1 MKGKRRHSNGT
12 DRLQQ
17 LRGLVELSLRLS
29 GDPAVVFERVVRMI
43 AELFQ
48 VRVVCLSEIAGRQ
61 LLFKAVYVGGKVLSD
76 AGTCPL
82 DITPCAS
89 VEEAK
94 DLRVYDRVQE
104 RFPQAMFLRDHNADA
119 YCGFPS
125 LDSEGKVVAVTC
137 LLDDKPRT
145 FAPKEQELLR
155 LIAQRIAS
163 ELERGKI
170 NAERRRVDQA
180 LCESEERLRLAV
192 QASGQ
197 GTWDLDLTTQEAT
210 VSPEHAAMLGFDPR
224 EFKENRDS
232 FRERLHP
239 DDREMVFSTF
249 EAYLRGDFAIF
260 DSEFRL
266 LTKSGAWKWIHS
278 LGKIVSRASDGRALR
293 MLGPTW
299 TSTIASGETRL

>member
-137 LLDDKPRT
+137 FL
-145 FAPKEQELLR
+145 
-155 LIAQRIAS
+155 
-163 ELERGKI
+163 
-170 NAERRRVDQA
+170 AEVYK
-180 LCESEERLRLAV
+180 LPNS
-192 QASGQ
+192 
-197 GTWDLDLTTQEAT
+197 
-210 VSPEHAAMLGFDPR
+210 
-224 EFKENRDS
+224 
-232 FRERLHP
+232 
-239 DDREMVFSTF
+239 
-249 EAYLRGDFAIF
+249 
-260 DSEFRL
+260 
-266 LTKSGAWKWIHS
+266 
-278 LGKIVSRASDGRALR
+278 
-293 MLGPTW
+293 
-299 TSTIASGETRL
+299 